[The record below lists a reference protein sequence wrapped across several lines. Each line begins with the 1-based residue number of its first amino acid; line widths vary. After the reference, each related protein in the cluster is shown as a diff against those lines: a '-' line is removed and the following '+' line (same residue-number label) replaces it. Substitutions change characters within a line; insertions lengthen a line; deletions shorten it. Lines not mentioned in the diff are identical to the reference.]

1 MVEKDILIYS
11 YAYFHMH
18 CSTGYNMLGST
29 FPASADHKILIKDA
43 QDFKPLCL
51 YSQIHRSFKRSTKK
65 RERECVKYI
74 LGIYHGCEG

>member
-11 YAYFHMH
+11 RLRVFSHALFHWLQYVGKH
-18 CSTGYNMLGST
+18 ISRLYT
-29 FPASADHKILIKDA
+29 KKLIKDA

-51 YSQIHRSFKRSTKK
+51 YSQIHRSFKRSTQKK

-74 LGIYHGCEG
+74 